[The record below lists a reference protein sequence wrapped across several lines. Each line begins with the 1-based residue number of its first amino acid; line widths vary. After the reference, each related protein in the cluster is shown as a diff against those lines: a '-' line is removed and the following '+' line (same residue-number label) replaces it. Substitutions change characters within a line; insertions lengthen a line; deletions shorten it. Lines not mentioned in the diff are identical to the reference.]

1 MFQRMLASAR
11 CSQKMAMSASLLK
24 RVPLCSF
31 SAKASIPLTASRLP
45 HIVRNP
51 LFKKLDANDMAAL
64 KTILPYENGVIGP
77 DDPDALAVF
86 NEDWMHKFKG
96 QSQLV
101 LRPKTSAQV
110 SQILKYCY
118 EHSIAV
124 VPQGGNTGLVGGGV
138 PIHDEVIVSTQA
150 LNQIRSFDDVSGV
163 LTCEAGCI
171 LEALSDMVSEKG
183 FIMPYDLGAKGSC
196 QIGGNVATNAGGLRM
211 LRYGSLHGNVLSLEV
226 VLPDG
231 TLVNLGQPL
240 RKDNS
245 GYDMKQIFIGSEGTL
260 GIITAVSILTPPKP
274 KAVNVAL
281 LGMSSYED
289 VQQLFKY
296 ARANLSEILSAFEF
310 FDHQCVSLVTKHI
323 AAARIP
329 FESTT
334 PFYVLIET
342 SGSNGDHDNEKLTSF
357 LEQSMGSGL
366 VVDGAVAQDSTQL
379 AAFWTIRESIPM
391 ACGMEGSTYK
401 YDLSAP
407 LTKLYDLATHM
418 RSHLT
423 STGLYGGKPSK
434 HGQHTIKEV
443 VGFGHVGDGNIHLN
457 VVCSGYS
464 PEIEAA
470 IEPHVYDLTRAA
482 EGSISAEHG
491 MGLTKAEYLEHTKS
505 AGAIK
510 LMRQLKTLYDPKG
523 IMNPYKYLPTDHKE

>member
-1 MFQRMLASAR
+1 MLASAR

-124 VPQGGNTGLVGGGV
+124 VPQGGNTGLVGRV
-138 PIHDEVIVSTQA
+138 EYLFTM
-150 LNQIRSFDDVSGV
+150 
-163 LTCEAGCI
+163 
-171 LEALSDMVSEKG
+171 SDMVSEKG